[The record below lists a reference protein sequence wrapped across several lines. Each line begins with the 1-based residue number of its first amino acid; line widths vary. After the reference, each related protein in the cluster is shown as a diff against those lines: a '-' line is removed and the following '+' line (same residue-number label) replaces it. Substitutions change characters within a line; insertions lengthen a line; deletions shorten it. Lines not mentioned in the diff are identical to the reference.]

1 MDNKKIVDMNE
12 EGSQSQLQEKYLQ
25 TLDAIED
32 GCVLQGTVAQI
43 VGDTV
48 FVDVGYKSEGR
59 LSLNDF
65 DNPPN
70 VGDVVSVLVVKKE
83 GRGGQIQL
91 SSKLANEKNTA
102 NKLEEAFNIK
112 QPVEGKFVS
121 VIKGKEEDKISGYEI
136 SLVGGYKGFCPL
148 SKADVNRIDD
158 PEKLIGL
165 KDYFIVEKFNKNP
178 RLKSVVNRKAVM
190 LAQIEETKRDFF
202 EHIAVGDVVEGTVKS
217 FTSFGVFFDLGGF
230 DGLLHLNDMSW
241 GRISKPKDIFKKGE
255 RLRLR
260 VINIDKDA
268 QKINLSLKD
277 MTADPWSNFE
287 DKYHLQQV
295 ISGKIVKITDF
306 GAFVE
311 MEPGIEGLSHISE
324 LSWTAHVSHPSDL
337 FKVGDE
343 VQAKILGYDIGA
355 RRVSLGIRQA
365 QENPWDKLAEKYPI
379 GTRLTRPVVKVTQS
393 GAFIN
398 LEEGIDA
405 FLPVDSISWTE
416 KIKDART
423 VIKQG
428 EEKEVIVTKV
438 DPVMHRIRLSLRDVN
453 DNPWGT
459 LKNNY
464 PKGSIISSEV
474 VQIEE
479 NGIKVKVVGDIE
491 TVIMKNAL
499 QTEDDESGASAIMK
513 YKVGDKVDA
522 LVVDINPAQNK
533 LILSVRGAVAKE
545 RKMEYEKYMASSSD
559 GEDSYTLLDI
569 FSKKEDN

>member
-1 MDNKKIVDMNE
+1 MIRK
-12 EGSQSQLQEKYLQ
+12 
-25 TLDAIED
+25 T
-32 GCVLQGTVAQI
+32 
-43 VGDTV
+43 
-48 FVDVGYKSEGR
+48 
-59 LSLNDF
+59 
-65 DNPPN
+65 
-70 VGDVVSVLVVKKE
+70 VSVENAEITKRIF
-83 GRGGQIQL
+83 GAFDSNI
-91 SSKLANEKNTA
+91 
-102 NKLEEAFNIK
+102 NKLEEAFNTK

-121 VIKGKEEDKISGYEI
+121 VIKGKEEDKISGYEV

-355 RRVSLGIRQA
+355 RRASLGIRQA

-379 GTRLTRPVVKVTQS
+379 GTRLTRPVLKVTQS

-438 DPVMHRIRLSLRDVN
+438 DPAMHRIRLSLRDVN
-453 DNPWGT
+453 DNPWVT

-533 LILSVRGAVAKE
+533 LILSVRDAVAKE

-559 GEDSYTLLDI
+559 GEGSYTLLDI